1 MKKLLLVL
9 VGFTLFGCAA
19 SDVSTPLDTTEISG
33 TLEAVDGLTYEFG
46 DIDINGGIVSREFAF
61 ANQSDEPL
69 YIYEA
74 TTSCGCT
81 TGEIVTEAE
90 TFGPFGMRN
99 ESQSTITI
107 DPNET
112 FKVRI
117 SYDPMFHGP
126 TDLGVRQRSLFL
138 FTSAAFDGIVVRQY
152 EGQPNFTE
160 MSVSGTVVSS

>member
-1 MKKLLLVL
+1 MKKLLLLL
-9 VGFTLFGCAA
+9 VGFTLFGCA
-19 SDVSTPLDTTEISG
+19 SDVSTSVDTAEISG
-33 TLEAVDGLTYEFG
+33 SLQALDGLTYEFG
-46 DIDINGGIVSREFAF
+46 NIDINGGLVAREFAF

-107 DPNET
+107 DPNEA

-126 TDLGVRQRSLFL
+126 SDLGVRQRSLFL
-138 FTSAAFDGIVVRQY
+138 FTSAAYDGTVVRQY
-152 EGQPNFTE
+152 QGQPNFTE
-160 MSVSGTVVSS
+160 MSVSGTIVSS